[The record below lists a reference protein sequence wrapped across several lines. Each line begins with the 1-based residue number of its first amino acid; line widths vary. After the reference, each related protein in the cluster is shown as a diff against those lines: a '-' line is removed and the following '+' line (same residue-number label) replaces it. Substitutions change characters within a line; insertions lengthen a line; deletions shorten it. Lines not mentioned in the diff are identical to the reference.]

1 MSTVR
6 VGVFATESG
15 WRTIGAGE
23 SAEFA
28 SHDRALQAAF
38 RLAHLARWRGAE
50 VQVLVQDHPGGALAE
65 ATRLEIP
72 PAEARRPAGRA

>member
-1 MSTVR
+1 MNTVR
-6 VGVFATESG
+6 VGVFATLSG
-15 WRTIGAGE
+15 WRTVGAGE
-23 SAEFA
+23 SEDHA

-38 RLAHLARWRGAE
+38 RLAHLARWRGAQ
-50 VQVLVQDHPGGALAE
+50 VQVLVQDHPGGPLSE